1 MSNIIDDMI
10 YSLVKGDGNWK
21 NELSIMTVEEKQ
33 KALKEMME
41 GYLLLTPEEVLAIA
55 YKEMEED
62 EEVINCV
69 LDNIDTEL
77 ERGFK
82 PIENMVAFEE
92 FDTKCKNALE
102 IASRELNILSNID
115 NNTESK
121 ITKEM
126 VLASKHLI
134 PGALNNEAKTK
145 NDIPKTLKEAIKKY
159 EGDVKMDKFL
169 NEIKLN
175 NKNNTVEF
183 GANSTEPI
191 LCRPEEF
198 EGDLTYDQIPTGF
211 IIEEGD
217 DEMEKIIAENKEL
230 EEISEYLKNMY
241 EEEVEEND
249 SYIKRIRTEVR
260 RRTERGEEYT
270 IGTGNL
276 FY

>member
-10 YSLVKGDGNWK
+10 YSLIKGDGNWK

-33 KALKEMME
+33 KTLKEMME

-55 YKEMEED
+55 YKEMGED

-102 IASRELNILSNID
+102 VASRELNILSNID
-115 NNTESK
+115 NTESK

-134 PGALNNEAKTK
+134 PGALNKEAKTK

-183 GANSTEPI
+183 APNSIEPI

-198 EGDLTYDQIPTGF
+198 EGDLNYDQIPTGF

-260 RRTERGEEYT
+260 KRSERGEEYT

>member
-1 MSNIIDDMI
+1 MN
-10 YSLVKGDGNWK
+10 
-21 NELSIMTVEEKQ
+21 
-33 KALKEMME
+33 
-41 GYLLLTPEEVLAIA
+41 
-55 YKEMEED
+55 
-62 EEVINCV
+62 
-69 LDNIDTEL
+69 
-77 ERGFK
+77 
-82 PIENMVAFEE
+82 
-92 FDTKCKNALE
+92 
-102 IASRELNILSNID
+102 
-115 NNTESK
+115 
-121 ITKEM
+121 
-126 VLASKHLI
+126 
-134 PGALNNEAKTK
+134 
-145 NDIPKTLKEAIKKY
+145 
-159 EGDVKMDKFL
+159 KFL

-175 NKNNTVEF
+175 NKNNIVEF
-183 GANSTEPI
+183 TPDSIESI

-198 EGDLTYDQIPTGF
+198 EGDLNYDQIPTGS